1 MKVPFLDLSAQY
13 DVLKDDIDLAIRRVI
28 DDCAFAGGPFVEQFE
43 REFASFCGSS
53 YAVGVGSGTEAL
65 WLTLVSLGIGPGDEV
80 VTVPNT
86 FIATV
91 EAIQYSGATP
101 VLVDIDSDSYN
112 MDVDLLENA
121 ITNRTKAIIPVHIF
135 GQMADMHPLMALAKK
150 YDLHVVE
157 DACQAH
163 GATYHGHGAGTMGIA
178 GCFSFYP
185 GKNLGAYGDAGAV
198 VTNDKDL
205 AVRIAMLRDHGQSQK
220 YHHQH
225 MGWNG
230 RMDGL
235 QGAILSVKLR
245 HLSQWITNRRK
256 HAAAY
261 DERLAGMEPIV
272 RPRQLP
278 GSHHVYHIYAIRTPW
293 RDDIQAYLAGKNI
306 HTAIH
311 YPIPI
316 HRQPAFRKSA
326 WSSGRFPFSEQ
337 CAAELLSLP
346 MYPEL
351 NLSQIDFVCREI
363 ENAIQKFAIAL
374 RRDNVA

>member
-1 MKVPFLDLSAQY
+1 MKVPFLDLSVQY
-13 DVLKDDIDLAIRRVI
+13 DMIKDDIDLAIRRVI

-43 REFASFCGSS
+43 REFASFCGST

-65 WLTLVSLGIGPGDEV
+65 WLTLVSLDIGPGDEV
-80 VTVPNT
+80 ITVPNT
-86 FIATV
+86 FIATM
-91 EAIQYSGATP
+91 EAIHFSGATP
-101 VLVDIDSDSYN
+101 VFVDIDPDSYN
-112 MDVDLLENA
+112 MDVNLLENA
-121 ITNRTKAIIPVHIF
+121 ITSRTKAIIPVHLY
-135 GQMADMHPLMALAKK
+135 GQMADMHPLMALAGK
-150 YDLHVVE
+150 YGLHVVE

-163 GATYHGHGAGTMGIA
+163 GATYRGRGAGTMGIA

-198 VTNDKDL
+198 VTDDKDL
-205 AVRIAMLRDHGQSQK
+205 AARIAMLRDHGQSQK
-220 YHHQH
+220 YHHQR

-245 HLSQWITNRRK
+245 RLSQWIANRRR

-261 DERLAGMEPIV
+261 DERLADMEPIV
-272 RPRQLP
+272 HPRQLP
-278 GSHHVYHIYAIRTPW
+278 GLRHVYHIYAIRIPR

-316 HRQPAFRKSA
+316 HRQPAFPQYA
-326 WSSGRFPFSEQ
+326 QSSGRFPVSEQ
-337 CAAELLSLP
+337 CADELLSLP

-363 ENAIQKFAIAL
+363 ENAIRKFAIAP
-374 RRDNVA
+374 RRDYVA